1 MRLAFPAALFFWYTY
16 WVKVRLQAAVGSACA

>member
-16 WVKVRLQAAVGSACA
+16 WVKVRLQAAGSACA